1 MKFSCDKKK
10 LAEAVA
16 GVSRAVTPSSAVPVL
31 QGVLLRADGFKLEL
45 TGYDLEMA
53 ITTTLEVNVNEPG
66 EIVLPAKLLGDM
78 LRSLSGEEVSI
89 ESSSETLSTHI
100 KGGITEYDLM
110 GMNAAD
116 FPELPTPG
124 ADRAFEIDAAE
135 LAAMLDMTLYAVST
149 DDKKPALTGA
159 LFNIEPGELTIVAL
173 DGFRLAIT
181 RHPVVTDR
189 NVSVVVPAKTAA
201 EVARLM
207 GGSGQVVQVDA
218 NNRYIVVSDGIYTV
232 MSRLIEGEFLNYKSV
247 VPDGFK
253 TRALVEVHT
262 LEKAVERC
270 SVIITERVK
279 NPLRVV
285 MEGNLIDIRCQTQLG
300 KVNDQLEAEIEGER
314 VEIGFNYRYLLDA
327 LRNSG
332 VDRVVMELS
341 GPLSPVKILPA
352 EGDDFLF
359 LVLPVRFKND

>member
-1 MKFSCDKKK
+1 MKFTCDTKKFSD
-10 LAEAVA
+10 AVS
-16 GVSRAVTPSSAVPVL
+16 GVSRAITASSTVPVL

-53 ITTTLEVNVNEPG
+53 ITTSLESNVIEPG
-66 EIVLPAKLLGDM
+66 EIVLPAKLLNDM
-78 LRSLSGEEVSI
+78 VRSLSSEEIFI
-89 ESSSETLSTHI
+89 ESDENLAVRI
-100 KGGITEYDLM
+100 RGGITEYDLI

-116 FPELPTPG
+116 FPELPSPG
-124 ADRAFEIDAAE
+124 ADFAFEIDSAE
-135 LAAMLDMTLYAVST
+135 LNTMIGTTLYAVST
-149 DDKKPALTGA
+149 DDKKPAHTGV
-159 LFNIEPGELTIVAL
+159 LFSIEPGELTMVAL

-181 RHPVVTDR
+181 RHPVITER
-189 NVSVVVPAKTAA
+189 EIGIVVPAKTAN

-207 GGSGQVVQVDA
+207 GDSGEAIRIDA
-218 NNRYIVVSDGIYTV
+218 NKRYVVFSGGNYTI

-247 VPDGFK
+247 VPEGNK
-253 TRALVEVHT
+253 TRVSVEVSQ
-262 LEKAVERC
+262 LEKAIERC
-270 SVIITERVK
+270 SVIITERLK
-279 NPLRVV
+279 NPLRVTFS
-285 MEGNLIDIRCQTQLG
+285 ETIEIRCQTPLG
-300 KVNDQLEAEIEGER
+300 RVSDEVQAEIDGES

-332 VDRVVMELS
+332 CDRVIMEMS

>member
-1 MKFSCDKKK
+1 MNFTCDKKQ
-10 LAEAVA
+10 LADAVA

-31 QGVLLRADGFKLEL
+31 QGILLRADGFKLEL
-45 TGYDLEMA
+45 TGYDLEIA
-53 ITTTLEVNVNEPG
+53 ITTTLEVNVTEPG

-78 LRSLSGEEVSI
+78 PRSLSDEMVSLK
-89 ESSSETLSTHI
+89 SDNETLTTHI
-100 KGGITEYDLM
+100 KSGITEYDLM

-116 FPELPTPG
+116 FPELPAPG

-135 LAAMLDMTLYAVST
+135 LGDMISTTIYAVST
-149 DDKKPALTGA
+149 DDKKPAHTGE
-159 LFNIEPGELTIVAL
+159 LFSIEPNELTLVAL
-173 DGFRLAIT
+173 DGFRLAIV
-181 RHPVVTDR
+181 RHPIMSDR
-189 NVSVVVPAKTAA
+189 EISIVVPAKTAA

-207 GGSGQVVQVDA
+207 AGAGGVITVDA
-218 NNRYIVVSDGIYTV
+218 NRRFVVFSNGVYTII
-232 MSRLIEGEFLNYKSV
+232 SRLIEGDFLNYKTV
-247 VPDGFK
+247 VPEGYK
-253 TRALVEVHT
+253 TRAVVDVSAF
-262 LEKAVERC
+262 EKAIERC
-270 SVIITERVK
+270 SVIITERLK

-285 MEGNLIDIRCQTQLG
+285 MGDGAIDIRCQTPLG
-300 KVNDQLEAEIEGER
+300 KVSDRLEADIEGEK

-332 VDRVVMELS
+332 SDRVVMELS